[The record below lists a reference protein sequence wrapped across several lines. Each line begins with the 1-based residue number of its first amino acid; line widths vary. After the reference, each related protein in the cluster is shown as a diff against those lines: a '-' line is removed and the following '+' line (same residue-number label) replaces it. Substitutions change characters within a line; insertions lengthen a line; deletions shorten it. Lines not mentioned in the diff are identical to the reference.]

1 MSIFAKFKTQTRV
14 IKVKSLDNQE
24 VTIRELT
31 VQESNDYY
39 KMIVSEA
46 SNDGKINFNYK
57 EIFTIKLDKVSKCL
71 VEPKMTIEELKSL
84 SEGATE
90 AINEIADA
98 IDALSA
104 EGKKK
109 K

>member
-1 MSIFAKFKTQTRV
+1 MSIFAKFLTKT
-14 IKVKSLDNQE
+14 KVVKIKSLDNAE

-39 KMIVSEA
+39 KQLVSE
-46 SNDGKINFNYK
+46 SSTDGKINFNYK
-57 EIFTIKLDKVSKCL
+57 EIFSIKLSKVANCM
-71 VEPKMTIEELKSL
+71 VDPKMTIEELKTL
-84 SEGATE
+84 SDGASE

>member
-1 MSIFAKFKTQTRV
+1 MSVFARFLTKTKV
-14 IKVKSLDNQE
+14 IKVKALDNAE

-39 KMIVSEA
+39 KKLVSE
-46 SNDGKINFNYK
+46 SSTDGKINFNYK
-57 EIFTIKLDKVSKCL
+57 EIFTIKLEKVASCM
-71 VEPKMTIEELKSL
+71 VEPKMSIDELKAL
-84 SEGATE
+84 SEGASE

-98 IDALSA
+98 VDALSA